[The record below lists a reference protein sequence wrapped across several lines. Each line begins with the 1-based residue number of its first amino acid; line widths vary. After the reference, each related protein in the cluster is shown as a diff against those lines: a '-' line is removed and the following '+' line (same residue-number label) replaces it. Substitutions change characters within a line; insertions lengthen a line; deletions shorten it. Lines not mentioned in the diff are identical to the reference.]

1 MNLLGDVF
9 YRVEYT
15 RPDGSETFRDYVKLE
30 DAERFCD
37 RLEHR
42 MINDRCDGYNVL
54 KCEVVKDRWI

>member
-1 MNLLGDVF
+1 MNLLGNTF

-15 RPDGSETFRDYVKLE
+15 RADGNETYRDFTKLE
-30 DAERFCD
+30 NAERFCD

-54 KCEVVKDRWI
+54 KCEVIKDRWI